1 MVPTP
6 PRPGAAAVHGR
17 ALRRVIVCI
26 VVAAAA
32 MPVTRRRLLL
42 AAPAAVFALPSL
54 AAPPGVRAAPLRV
67 PPLALQSWRLPNGL
81 QVFALPDAA
90 AATVAVQV
98 WYRVGAKDDPPGRS
112 GFAHLFEH
120 LMFKGTRHMPAET
133 IDRLTEDVGGQNNAF
148 TVDDVTVYHSEVP
161 AHHLEPLLWAEAERM
176 AHLEVDQASLDSE
189 RNVVIEEY
197 RERVLADPYG
207 RFFEALPAFA
217 FDAHPYRRGVIG
229 SVEDLRAATLADV
242 RAFHRTYYRPD
253 NAALVVAGGFDAA
266 ELARW
271 VQRHFGPIAAP
282 GTPIP
287 RVAVAEPPRRRDEA
301 RRLRAPHVPL
311 PAVALVW
318 RGPAAAHRDAAALQ
332 VAASLLAGG
341 DSSRLHEAMVSG
353 RRLART
359 AGFTAD
365 LRADAGTLVGWAIA
379 AGGVEPARLLAALA
393 AETARL
399 AEQPPS
405 AAELAKVRTQLTTAA
420 LVERE
425 TPAGRAEALGWALA
439 LRGDPQAADRALDEL
454 QAVTAADVRRV
465 VREHL
470 LRVRRVAVTYVQGAS
485 A

>member
-6 PRPGAAAVHGR
+6 RCGIVHGG
-17 ALRRVIVCI
+17 AVRRVIVSA
-26 VVAAAA
+26 VAASAA
-32 MPVTRRRLLL
+32 MPVTRRHLLL
-42 AAPAAVFALPSL
+42 VAPAALVLSPP
-54 AAPPGVRAAPLRV
+54 APAAPLRV

-81 QVFALPDAA
+81 QVYALPDPA
-90 AATVAVQV
+90 AATVSVQV

-161 AHHLEPLLWAEAERM
+161 ANHLEPLLWAEAERM

-207 RFFEALPAFA
+207 RFFDALPALA
-217 FDAHPYRRGVIG
+217 FDVHPYRRGVIG
-229 SVEDLRAATLADV
+229 RVEDLRAATLDDV

-253 NAALVVAGGFDAA
+253 NAALIVAGGFDVAD
-266 ELARW
+266 LARW
-271 VQRHFGPIAAP
+271 VQRHFGPVATP

-287 RVAVAEPPRRRDEA
+287 RVAVVEPPRRRDEA
-301 RRLRAPHVPL
+301 RRLSAPHVPL

-318 RGPAAAHRDAAALQ
+318 RAPGAAHRDAAALQ
-332 VAASLLAGG
+332 VASALLAGG
-341 DSSRLHEAMVSG
+341 DSSRLHEVLV
-353 RRLART
+353 RERHLAN
-359 AGFTAD
+359 AVGFSAD
-365 LRADAGTLVGWAIA
+365 LRADAGSLVGWAIA
-379 AGGVEPARLLAALA
+379 AGGVPPARLLAALA
-393 AETARL
+393 AETLRL

-405 AAELAKVRTQLTTAA
+405 AVELAKVRAQLTTAA

-425 TPAGRAEALGWALA
+425 TPAGRAEALGWALV
-439 LRGDPQAADRALDEL
+439 LRGDPHAADRALDEL
-454 QAVTAADVRRV
+454 QAVTAADVQRV
-465 VREHL
+465 VREHV
-470 LRVRRVAVTYVQGAS
+470 LRARRAALTYVQGAP